1 MSSEKTSGITPSVST
16 TPIGIKKKANATPV
30 HPCGQKCH
38 KKWPNRIRTEVSC
51 PRNTGIVPRGL
62 VIRRTTLVGELLVLH
77 QMERKL
83 GIQRLLTKA
92 FDKATAQQILALAFY
107 SLCTGEPL
115 SYAGVWLEQRGFGS
129 LELEAPRISDLLPS
143 LTVDK
148 QRGFFSSWLTTQ
160 AVAQGS
166 YSPETGSTLCECC
179 RVYPFG
185 RWQDHAAIAHGLPSL
200 DDGTRAWL
208 HIYYDSTIRAQA
220 EQEFMALYK
229 TCFDEFSQGNLD
241 PAHQDFYDEYF
252 TRGYMTKNGQRK

>member
-185 RWQDHAAIAHGLPSL
+185 RWQDHAAIAHGLPSA
-200 DDGTRAWL
+200 G
-208 HIYYDSTIRAQA
+208 
-220 EQEFMALYK
+220 
-229 TCFDEFSQGNLD
+229 
-241 PAHQDFYDEYF
+241 
-252 TRGYMTKNGQRK
+252 

>member
-1 MSSEKTSGITPSVST
+1 MQRISEHATILSMQSDDPKKNTFRYVFRKDLGYYTVSIDDPYWDKEKKQMRHRYT
-16 TPIGIKKKANATPV
+16 LVGKSATKNGPIEFGPKYRARETQA
-30 HPCGQKCH
+30 
-38 KKWPNRIRTEVSC
+38 SFLA
-51 PRNTGIVPRGL
+51 GL

-129 LELEAPRISDLLPS
+129 LGLEAPRISDLLPS

-148 QRGFFSSWLTTQ
+148 QRGFFSLWLTTQ
-160 AVAQGS
+160 ALAQGS

-185 RWQDHAAIAHGLPSL
+185 RWQDHAAIAHGLPSA
-200 DDGTRAWL
+200 G
-208 HIYYDSTIRAQA
+208 
-220 EQEFMALYK
+220 
-229 TCFDEFSQGNLD
+229 
-241 PAHQDFYDEYF
+241 
-252 TRGYMTKNGQRK
+252 